1 MKFRLHSRS
10 SRRFQPA
17 SPARLAIPLAVVLA
31 GFAALGAAPETDS
44 GSTTS
49 SATVPAPGG
58 RDVLPAVDHPFGPG
72 ESLRFTVQYGVI
84 HAGSAWLEVS
94 EGHPW
99 QGHDVL
105 TFRARAESNGFF
117 SRFYRVRNVIAST
130 WDERG
135 HYSWHYEEDR
145 HEGGKRSRSAIAFD
159 HAHHEALYQ
168 DGTRVPIPPQVQDA
182 LSSFYYTRLQAL
194 PVGGSVVF
202 DYHASKK
209 SQPLQVKVLGR
220 ERVSVP
226 AGNFACVVIEPVL
239 RAGGI
244 FRNNGRLQIWLT
256 DDERRMP
263 VMMKSKVSVGSISVV
278 LTDARKGV

>member
-1 MKFRLHSRS
+1 M
-10 SRRFQPA
+10 
-17 SPARLAIPLAVVLA
+17 
-31 GFAALGAAPETDS
+31 
-44 GSTTS
+44 
-49 SATVPAPGG
+49 
-58 RDVLPAVDHPFGPG
+58 
-72 ESLRFTVQYGVI
+72 QYGVI

-94 EGHPW
+94 EPHAW

-117 SRFYRVRNVIAST
+117 SRFYKVRNLIAST

-145 HEGGKRSRSAIAFD
+145 HEGGKRSKSAIAFD
-159 HAHHEALYQ
+159 HARHEALYQ
-168 DGTRVPIPPQVQDA
+168 DGTHVPIPPQVQDA

-244 FRNNGRLQIWLT
+244 FRTNGRLQIWLT